1 MACAIQLIPMHKLEY
16 WTPMETEDNN
26 YTLYITDLHVYFNII
41 NGQVRA
47 VNGLNLYVR
56 PGESVGVGGETGCGK
71 SVAMKAVMG
80 LLPPEARVPR
90 GEIWYQYADGRV
102 VNVVGL
108 NNQSAEYLQIRR
120 KGMSMI
126 FQEPS
131 ASLSP
136 LHTVYQQMQ
145 EAICDREKMNR
156 KQRTA
161 ECVRLL
167 SLVGINQPERWVKE
181 YPFRLSGGMAQRV
194 MIAQA
199 IAKNPN
205 LIFADEPTT
214 ALDVTVQAQVLKLLD
229 DLRKE
234 LNISMVFITHNMGI
248 MAHMTERIYILYLGK
263 VVETA
268 KTADLFNHPQHPYT
282 KGLISCVPTLGLSK
296 STRLYNIAG
305 MVLPNDAY
313 IEGCNYYHRCE
324 KFMPGLCDQVPPPE
338 IDMGHEHKVSCHLY
352 AQEEQGK

>member
-1 MACAIQLIPMHKLEY
+1 
-16 WTPMETEDNN
+16 METEQNN
-26 YTLYITDLHVYFNII
+26 YTLLITDLHVYFNII

-47 VNGLNLYVR
+47 VNGLNMYVR
-56 PGESVGVGGETGCGK
+56 IGESVGIGGETGCGK

-80 LLPPEARVPR
+80 LLPQEAQIPR
-90 GEIWYQYADGRV
+90 GEILYQYKDGRV
-102 VNVVGL
+102 VDVAKM
-108 NNQSAEYLQIRR
+108 NNQSNEMLEIRR

-145 EAICDREKMNR
+145 EAIAGRENMNR
-156 KQRTA
+156 KQRTD

-167 SLVGINQPERWVKE
+167 ALVGIGQPERWVNE

-205 LIFADEPTT
+205 LLFADEPTT

-229 DLRKE
+229 RLRKE

-268 KTADLFNHPQHPYT
+268 RTVDLFSNPQHPYT
-282 KGLISCVPTLGLSK
+282 KGLIACVPTLSLSK
-296 STRLYNIAG
+296 DTRLYNIAG
-305 MVLPNDAY
+305 MVMPNDAY

-324 KFMPGLCDQVPPPE
+324 KFMPGLCDKVPPPE
-338 IDMGHEHKVSCHLY
+338 IDMGHEHKVNCHLY
-352 AQEEQGK
+352 TQEEQGK